1 MLVMYI
7 AWTLFKRP
15 SPLSTAPDDTPASQN
30 QRSNVLH
37 RVWATLTYT
46 DIVNIHT
53 VDLRRDEHD
62 EEPEDT
68 ADDAA
73 REAKLKG
80 RWGWVWKV
88 YYAVV

>member
-1 MLVMYI
+1 MY
-7 AWTLFKRP
+7 
-15 SPLSTAPDDTPASQN
+15 LSTGGGGMLCPESVKSRT
-30 QRSNVLH
+30 
-37 RVWATLTYT
+37 
-46 DIVNIHT
+46 
-53 VDLRRDEHD
+53 LRRDEHD

-88 YYAVV
+88 FYAVV